1 MLSAGGGAL
10 VVYADVLVGVNVII
24 TYFLIISTRLI
35 CRLPTNKWL
44 VGAASLVGG
53 LSSMIIF
60 YEDMPLVLSVGYKL
74 LVAAIITAVGFTP
87 HSVRGFVKALL
98 WFFGVSFLFGGIMY
112 ALEITFNPQNIMY
125 INGTVYFDMSI
136 TYLVGS
142 VLLIYGAFLVV
153 NFLLTRYS
161 VKNKIYDVQVAFRD
175 AQVTLRGFCD
185 TGNNLSYGISQRPV
199 IIAELSAVAPLFTYE
214 ELKIL
219 KSGEYDN
226 IPQSLMGKIHL
237 VPCQTVGGDGFLPAV
252 LPQAVTVKS
261 GNKKSQSPRVCLA
274 LSNQR
279 LSGGEYNLILH
290 KTIFNGEWKEINEKV
305 KYSGINK

>member
-1 MLSAGGGAL
+1 M
-10 VVYADVLVGVNVII
+10 VVYADVLIGVNVIV

-35 CRLPTNKWL
+35 CRMPTNKWL
-44 VGAASLVGG
+44 VGVASLVGG
-53 LSSMIIF
+53 VSSLIIF
-60 YEDMPLVLSVGYKL
+60 YEDMPVVLSVGYKL
-74 LVAAIITAVGFTP
+74 LVAAVITGVGFTP
-87 HSVRGFVKALL
+87 RSARGFFKVLL

-112 ALEITFNPQNIMY
+112 ALEITLNPQNIIY

-161 VKNKIYDVQVAFRD
+161 VKGQIYDVQITFRD
-175 AQVTLRGFCD
+175 AAVTLRGFCD

-199 IIAELSAVAPLFTYE
+199 IIAELSAAAPLFTYE
-214 ELKIL
+214 ELKAL
-219 KSGEYDN
+219 KSGAYDN
-226 IPQSLMGKIHL
+226 IPQSLVGKIHL

-252 LPQAVTVKS
+252 MPQGVTVKC
-261 GNKKSQSPRVCLA
+261 GNKRAQAPRVCLA
-274 LSNQR
+274 LSSQR

-290 KTIFNGEWKEINEKV
+290 KAIFETEWKEINENGKHQ
-305 KYSGINK
+305 GINK